1 MEEKREIRSELIK
14 KRDAISASDWE
25 DKSKAIQKTLITS
38 SLYAQ
43 ADCIMAYADFH
54 GEVGT
59 LMIVENAL
67 LEGKRVFLPRVLDN
81 FTESRMEFYE
91 ITTTGELVK
100 GYKGISE
107 PIGNRQRVFNMKDFD
122 GKTVL
127 MMVPG
132 VAFDKRNFRMG
143 YGRGFYDIYLSNK
156 PGIIKCGLCFSM
168 QILDE
173 IPVTENDIKMDI
185 CVSELTTKEELEEVS
200 SRFLRK

>member
-14 KRDAISASDWE
+14 KRDAISGRDWE
-25 DKSKAIQKTLITS
+25 EKSKAIQKTIITS
-38 SLYAQ
+38 SLYEQ

-59 LMIVENAL
+59 LMLVENAL

-91 ITTTGELVK
+91 ITTTGELVE

-107 PIGNRQRVFNMKDFD
+107 PIGNRQRVFNQKDWK

-156 PGIIKCGLCFSM
+156 PEIIKCGLCFSM

-173 IPVTENDIKMDI
+173 IPVTDNDIKMDI
-185 CVSELTTKEELEEVS
+185 CVSELTDKEELEKLS
-200 SRFLRK
+200 AQFLRK